1 MKSSHSYERGKNA
14 LLHLYIRWKMNIKFE
29 KLLVRQKS
37 KEITLNIQ
45 KKLKLDDDWWFKSQ
59 IQRAS
64 ISVMDYIAQ
73 WYEKRYDDA
82 KIKLYIRA
90 TSQNTKVVNMLS
102 LWKDLWYLSPET
114 ANNLLWECNA
124 LNKMIFSLVSKIK
137 KNNEVELEENTVKA

>member
-1 MKSSHSYERGKNA
+1 
-14 LLHLYIRWKMNIKFE
+14 MNIKFE

-37 KEITLNIQ
+37 KEITLNIE
-45 KKLKLDDDWWFKSQ
+45 KKLKPDEDWWFKSQ

-82 KIKLYIRA
+82 KIKLYLRA

-102 LWKDLWYLSPET
+102 LWKDLWYPCPET
-114 ANNLLWECNA
+114 ANNLLWECNS

-137 KNNEVELEENTVKA
+137 KNNEVELETKAEKV

>member
-1 MKSSHSYERGKNA
+1 
-14 LLHLYIRWKMNIKFE
+14 MNIKFE

-82 KIKLYIRA
+82 KVKLYLKA
-90 TSQNTKVVNMLS
+90 VFQNIKVVNMLS
-102 LWKDLWYLSPET
+102 LGKELWYLSPEI
-114 ANNLLWECNA
+114 ANNILWECET
-124 LNKMIFSLVSKIK
+124 LNKMIYSLISKIK
-137 KNNEVELEENTVKA
+137 KSNEVGLTSA

>member
-1 MKSSHSYERGKNA
+1 
-14 LLHLYIRWKMNIKFE
+14 MNIKFE

-45 KKLKLDDDWWFKSQ
+45 KKLKPDEDWWFKSQ

-82 KIKLYIRA
+82 KIKLYLMA

-102 LWKDLWYLSPET
+102 LWKDLWYLTPET
-114 ANNLLWECNA
+114 ANNILGECDS
-124 LNKMIFSLVSKIK
+124 LNKMIYSLVSKIK
-137 KNNEVELEENTVKA
+137 KNNEVVLAKA